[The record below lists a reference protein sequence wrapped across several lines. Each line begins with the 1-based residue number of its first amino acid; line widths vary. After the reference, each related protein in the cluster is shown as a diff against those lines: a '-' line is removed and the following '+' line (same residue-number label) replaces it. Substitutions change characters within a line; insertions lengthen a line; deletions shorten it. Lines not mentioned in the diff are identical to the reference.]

1 MMKET
6 GRAGR
11 APSKPGSYAQS
22 RPNLLA
28 GERLPPPPSQNR
40 SRLKRERLL
49 RAALELFER
58 TGYEA
63 TSIEMIAK
71 RAHVATGG
79 FYQYFRSKRQILL
92 VLMSELVR
100 KLDEIDMRPSASDIR
115 GAIESVLRAGLS
127 ADLEYFGAY
136 RAWKEAT
143 VSDPKLA
150 ALDEAFRAWTTSRL
164 AVVFGLLQ
172 QLPNGRR
179 EVDAGLFAQ
188 VMDRLF
194 WSLLGTP
201 LQAEPGTIEI
211 LGHIIHH
218 SLIAD

>member
-6 GRAGR
+6 ERAGR
-11 APSKPGSYAQS
+11 APSKPASS
-22 RPNLLA
+22 VRNRPNLLA

-58 TGYEA
+58 SGYEA
-63 TSIEMIAK
+63 TSIELIAK

-92 VLMSELVR
+92 VLMSELLR
-100 KLDEIDMRPSASDIR
+100 KLEEIDMRPSARDVR
-115 GAIESVLRAGLS
+115 GVIESVLRAGMS
-127 ADLEYFGAY
+127 ADLEYLGAN

-143 VSDPKLA
+143 VSDPTLS
-150 ALDEAFRAWTTSRL
+150 ALDEAIRAWTTSRL

-179 EVDAGLFAQ
+179 DVELGLFAA
-188 VMDRLF
+188 VMDHLF

-201 LQAEPGTIEI
+201 LQAEPRTIEV
-211 LGHIIHH
+211 LGYIIHR
-218 SLIAD
+218 SLLAD